1 MATLETT
8 FAGIQCL
15 NPFWLASAPPT
26 NCGEQI
32 MRAFDAGWGGAVWKT
47 IGEPI
52 TNLSSRYSSI
62 DWNGQKMMGF
72 NNIELISDR
81 PTETNLREI
90 AEVKRRYPK
99 HVVIASLM
107 VESKRETWHEM
118 VQRAEDAGADGLE
131 LNFGCPHG
139 MSERGMGSAVGQV
152 PEYCEQ
158 ITSWVKEKARTTV
171 IVKLTPNISDIRQP
185 ARAAKRAGADALSAI
200 NTINSITGID
210 LETLEPRPNVD
221 GKSSHGGY
229 CGPAVKPIA
238 LNMVQQVNSDH
249 VDGLPLPMSGIGG
262 IGSWQ
267 DAAEFILLGAGTVQV
282 CTAAMHYGYRI
293 VEDLGDG
300 LLAWMR
306 RKGYERLD
314 DFRGLSLPNVCEWKN
329 LNLNFRVVAEI
340 HADKCIGCQ
349 LCFTA
354 CWDGAHQ
361 CIHLDRAERV
371 ASVKPAGTEPRY
383 AHGDPNPH
391 GKPTPAMVV
400 AESAKV
406 ISTTPI
412 AKLDLN
418 GLGAN
423 SAVTPL
429 ERIPRVDEDECVGC
443 NLCSL
448 VCPVP
453 ECITM
458 ERRETGLPFESW
470 EERVA
475 KGAAQEAIAVTGNPN
490 L

>member
-1 MATLETT
+1 MGVRMPTLETT
-8 FAGIQCL
+8 FAGIRCL

-47 IGEPI
+47 IGAPI
-52 TNLSSRYSSI
+52 TNVSSRYSSI
-62 DWNGQKMMGF
+62 DWAGQRMMGF

-81 PTETNLREI
+81 PTELNLREI

-107 VESKRETWHEM
+107 VESTPEAWHEM

-139 MSERGMGSAVGQV
+139 MSERGMGAAVGQV
-152 PEYCEQ
+152 PEYCER
-158 ITSWVKEKARTTV
+158 ITGWVKEKARTPV
-171 IVKLTPNISDIRQP
+171 IVKLTPNISDIRMP
-185 ARAAKRAGADALSAI
+185 ARAAKAAGADALSAI
-200 NTINSITGID
+200 NTINSITGINLD
-210 LETLEPRPNVD
+210 TLEPRPKVD

-238 LNMVQQVNSDH
+238 LNMVQQVMSDPLAA
-249 VDGLPLPMSGIGG
+249 LPLSGIGG
-262 IGSWQ
+262 IGTWQ
-267 DAAEFILLGAGTVQV
+267 DAAEFMLLGCGNVQV

-293 VEDLGDG
+293 VEDMADG
-300 LLAWMR
+300 LLGWMR
-306 RKGYERLD
+306 RKGYNTLE
-314 DFRGLSLPNVCEWKN
+314 DFRGLSLPNVREWKN
-329 LNLNFRVVAEI
+329 LNLNYQVVARI
-340 HADKCIGCQ
+340 HEDLCIGCE
-349 LCFTA
+349 LCYTA

-361 CIHLDRAERV
+361 CIHLDRALPQHDTTR
-371 ASVKPAGTEPRY
+371 
-383 AHGDPNPH
+383 
-391 GKPTPAMVV
+391 TPAMVT
-400 AESAKV
+400 AESSRV
-406 ISTTPI
+406 ITTTPI
-412 AKLDLN
+412 PKLDMN
-418 GLGAN
+418 GLG
-423 SAVTPL
+423 VGGPYRTPL
-429 ERIPRVDEDECVGC
+429 SRIPRVDEHHCVGC

-458 ERRETGLPFESW
+458 ERVDEGLPAETW

-475 KGAAQEAIAVTGNPN
+475 QGYVPQGVTAPTDLNPN